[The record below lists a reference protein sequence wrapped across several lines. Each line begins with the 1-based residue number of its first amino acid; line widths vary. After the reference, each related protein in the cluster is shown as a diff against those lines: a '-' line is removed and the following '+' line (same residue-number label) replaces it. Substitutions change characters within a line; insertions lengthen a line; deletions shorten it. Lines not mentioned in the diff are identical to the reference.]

1 MISQSHGRN
10 SPTPVMRAQ
19 SEGLNYVLIYA
30 QLKPCQNVLL
40 TLFITSSR
48 KENGTIHSALIL
60 QKHYFI

>member
-1 MISQSHGRN
+1 
-10 SPTPVMRAQ
+10 MRAQ

-40 TLFITSSR
+40 TIFITSSR
-48 KENGTIHSALIL
+48 KENDTTHSALIL